1 MKKAHHE
8 CDEELIGRY
17 FDGEL
22 SQKEHDSISMHFRDC
37 PSCQKILQ
45 DNQVVSTVFRDKL
58 AREVSQA
65 DLGVLETRVLNQ
77 IRQKENLWW
86 KRPVK
91 RFASTKI
98 LIPATALAAL
108 ILFFAITWSPTTI
121 SGPSAIIESF
131 SGEVSSVMII
141 ETPKSRQT
149 IIWYKETS

>member
-22 SQKEHDSISMHFRDC
+22 SRKEHDRISMHLRDC

-45 DNQVVSTVFRDKL
+45 DNQAISTVFRDSL
-58 AREVSQA
+58 EREVSQT
-65 DLGVLETRVLNQ
+65 DFSVLETRVLNQ
-77 IRQKENLWW
+77 IRQKGNPWW
-86 KRPVK
+86 ERIAK
-91 RFASTKI
+91 RFSSIRI
-98 LIPATALAAL
+98 LIPATAVAAL
-108 ILFFAITWSPTTI
+108 ILFFAITRSPTTI
-121 SGPSAIIESF
+121 SGPSAIIEAF

-141 ETPKSRQT
+141 ETPKSHQT

>member
-17 FDGEL
+17 LDGEI
-22 SQKEHDSISMHFRDC
+22 SQEEHDSISRHLKDC
-37 PSCQKILQ
+37 LSCQKILQ
-45 DNQVVSTVFRDKL
+45 DNQVISTNFRDTL
-58 AREVSQA
+58 ERESSQA
-65 DLGVLETRVLNQ
+65 DFGVLETRVLDR
-77 IRQKENLWW
+77 IRQKENPWW
-86 KRPVK
+86 KRLVK
-91 RFASTKI
+91 QFLSLRI

-108 ILFFAITWSPTTI
+108 VLFFAIPRSPTTI
-121 SGPSAIIESF
+121 SDPSAIVEAF

>member
-17 FDGEL
+17 FDGEVSREEYDRFSGHL
-22 SQKEHDSISMHFRDC
+22 KDC

-45 DNQVVSTVFRDKL
+45 DNQAISTVFRDSL
-58 AREVSQA
+58 ESDVSQA
-65 DLGVLETRVLNQ
+65 DFGVLETRVLDQ
-77 IRQKENLWW
+77 IRQKENPWW
-86 KRPVK
+86 KRLAK
-91 RFASTKI
+91 RFSSIRI

-108 ILFFAITWSPTTI
+108 ILFFAITRSPTTI
-121 SGPSAIIESF
+121 SGPSAIIEAF

-141 ETPKSRQT
+141 ETPKSRQI

>member
-17 FDGEL
+17 FDGEV
-22 SQKEHDSISMHFRDC
+22 SQKEYTRISRHLEGC
-37 PSCQKILQ
+37 PTCQKILQ
-45 DNQVVSTVFRDKL
+45 DNQAIATVFRNNL

-65 DLGVLETRVLNQ
+65 DLGVVETRVLDQ
-77 IRQKENLWW
+77 IRQKENPWW
-86 KRPVK
+86 KRLSK
-91 RFASTKI
+91 RFSSIRI
-98 LIPATALAAL
+98 LIPVTALAAL
-108 ILFFAITWSPTTI
+108 ILFFAITRSPTTI

-141 ETPKSRQT
+141 ETPKTRQT

>member
-17 FDGEL
+17 LDGEVN
-22 SQKEHDSISMHFRDC
+22 QKEYTRISNHLEGC

-45 DNQVVSTVFRDKL
+45 DNQAIATVFRDNL

-65 DLGVLETRVLNQ
+65 DLGVLETRVLDQ
-77 IRQKENLWW
+77 IRQKENPWW
-86 KRPVK
+86 KRLAK
-91 RFASTKI
+91 RFSSIRI

-108 ILFFAITWSPTTI
+108 ILFFAITRSPTTI